1 MFRLCEGPRE
11 FYEPQY
17 PKGRNTMNETMSIAR
32 SCEEGMYI
40 LREGDCLWRVN
51 EEGMVDCVATGHMGV
66 FEQLAFIQ
74 QWRTPSRSLL
84 TEFPQQ
90 HPSK

>member
-1 MFRLCEGPRE
+1 MN
-11 FYEPQY
+11 
-17 PKGRNTMNETMSIAR
+17 NTMAIAR

-51 EEGMVDCVATGHMGV
+51 EEGEVDCMAQGLTRV

-74 QWRTPSRSLL
+74 QWKGLSPRLL
-84 TEFPQQ
+84 QEYPLQD
-90 HPSK
+90 PLND